1 MLTRI
6 SVNIATIV
14 EDCHD
19 TSKGS
24 HLLIPNVSLNMPF
37 HTSAVMKPGRA

>member
-6 SVNIATIV
+6 SENIATIV
-14 EDCHD
+14 DDCHD

-24 HLLIPNVSLNMPF
+24 HLLIPNVSLNIPF
-37 HTSAVMKPGRA
+37 HTSAVMNPGSA